1 MRQETR
7 DKRQEL
13 VTSCEAAVMTHDSYF
28 MTLRLKGAA

>member
-13 VTSCEAAVMTHDSYF
+13 VISRKATVMTHGSYF
-28 MTLRLKGAA
+28 MTQRLKGAL

>member
-13 VTSCEAAVMTHDSYF
+13 VISRKTTVMTHDSCF
-28 MTLRLKGAA
+28 MTQRLKGAK

>member
-7 DKRQEL
+7 DSRQEL
-13 VTSCEAAVMTHDSYF
+13 ENICMASVMTRNSCF